1 MLTANNI
8 RPRLDEAAATRA
20 VIVLRFS
27 IMTLRQVECHA
38 R

>member
-1 MLTANNI
+1 MVTAQNI
-8 RPRLDEAAATRA
+8 KPRLDEAAAVRA
-20 VIVLRFS
+20 VTVLRFS